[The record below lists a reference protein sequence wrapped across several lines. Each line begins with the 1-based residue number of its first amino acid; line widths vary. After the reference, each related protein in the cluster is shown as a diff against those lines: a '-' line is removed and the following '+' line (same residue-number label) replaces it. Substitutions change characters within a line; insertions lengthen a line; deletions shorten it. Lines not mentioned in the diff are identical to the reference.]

1 MNREQMRIT
10 ELYDL
15 THTLAADY
23 LSGFEYPWD
32 ALQGISDFIIAL
44 GNSLDTEEYEK
55 RDGNVWVHKTAKVA
69 SSAFLNGPVIVG
81 REAEVRHCAFIRGSA
96 LIGEGAGPSRRLLY
110 SAVYTDLYRFRY
122 GI

>member
-81 REAEVRHCAFIRGSA
+81 KGSRGAPLCLYPRQRSDW
-96 LIGEGAGPSRRLLY
+96 RR
-110 SAVYTDLYRFRY
+110 SCGRQFHRA
-122 GI
+122 

>member
-44 GNSLDTEEYEK
+44 GNSWIRKNTKKE
-55 RDGNVWVHKTAKVA
+55 TAMCG
-69 SSAFLNGPVIVG
+69 S
-81 REAEVRHCAFIRGSA
+81 IRPQRS
-96 LIGEGAGPSRRLLY
+96 LRP
-110 SAVYTDLYRFRY
+110 RF
-122 GI
+122 

>member
-44 GNSLDTEEYEK
+44 GNSLNTKKE
-55 RDGNVWVHKTAKVA
+55 TAMCG
-69 SSAFLNGPVIVG
+69 S
-81 REAEVRHCAFIRGSA
+81 IRPQRS
-96 LIGEGAGPSRRLLY
+96 LRP
-110 SAVYTDLYRFRY
+110 RF
-122 GI
+122 